1 MQDDKP
7 IKSEMMRC
15 GKRTYF
21 FDVKVTQ
28 KGDKYLK
35 ITETRLM
42 EEGEPRKRAMIMI
55 FPEDIERFKSVFNQI
70 SNLLQEKNK
79 E

>member
-1 MQDDKP
+1 MEDDKP
-7 IKSEMMRC
+7 IRSEIMRC

-42 EEGEPRKRAMIMI
+42 VEGEPRKRNMIMV
-55 FPEDIERFKSVFNQI
+55 FPEDIKGFTSVFTQI
-70 SNLLQEKNK
+70 SKLLTYEQ
-79 E
+79 

>member
-42 EEGEPRKRAMIMI
+42 AEGEPRKRNMIMI
-55 FPEDIERFKSVFNQI
+55 FPEDIERFKSVFIQI
-70 SNLLQEKNK
+70 SELFTHER
-79 E
+79 

>member
-1 MQDDKP
+1 LEDDKP
-7 IKSEMMRC
+7 IKSETVRC

-42 EEGEPRKRAMIMI
+42 AEGEPRKRSMIMV
-55 FPEDIERFKSVFNQI
+55 FPEDIKSFTSVFTKL
-70 SNLLQEKNK
+70 SVLLTHP
-79 E
+79 

>member
-1 MQDDKP
+1 MDDDKP
-7 IKSEMMRC
+7 IKSEMVRC

-21 FDVKVTQ
+21 FDIKVTQ

-42 EEGEPRKRAMIMI
+42 TEGEPRKRNMIMV
-55 FPEDIERFKSVFNQI
+55 FPEDIKRFTSVFDQI
-70 SNLLQEKNK
+70 SKLLTQEGT
-79 E
+79 